1 MEYLLMIYHLN
12 IFKMIFVYNNVLV
25 IMHNQKVKIT
35 KHVTNLVNIIQIN
48 KVTNIVIQFV
58 MILIH
63 INILH
68 QETENNVYKIV
79 LQQY

>member
-1 MEYLLMIYHLN
+1 ME
-12 IFKMIFVYNNVLV
+12 NVLINV
-25 IMHNQKVKIT
+25 KDNMLIQKVLVKNVMI
-35 KHVTNLVNIIQIN
+35 NVNIIQIN
-48 KVTNIVIQFV
+48 KVTNIVIQSV

-68 QETENNVYKIV
+68 QEIENNVYKIV

>member
-1 MEYLLMIYHLN
+1 
-12 IFKMIFVYNNVLV
+12 
-25 IMHNQKVKIT
+25 MHNQKVKIT
-35 KHVTNLVNIIQIN
+35 KHVINFVNIIQIN
-48 KVTNIVIQFV
+48 KVINIVIQFV

>member
-1 MEYLLMIYHLN
+1 
-12 IFKMIFVYNNVLV
+12 
-25 IMHNQKVKIT
+25 MHNQKVKIT

-48 KVTNIVIQFV
+48 KVINIVIQFV

-79 LQQY
+79 L

>member
-1 MEYLLMIYHLN
+1 ME
-12 IFKMIFVYNNVLV
+12 NVLIDV
-25 IMHNQKVKIT
+25 KDNMLTQKVLIKNVMI
-35 KHVTNLVNIIQIN
+35 NVNIIQIN

>member
-1 MEYLLMIYHLN
+1 ME
-12 IFKMIFVYNNVLV
+12 NVLINV
-25 IMHNQKVKIT
+25 KDNMLTQKVLIKNVMI
-35 KHVTNLVNIIQIN
+35 NVNIIQIN
-48 KVTNIVIQFV
+48 KVTNIVIQSV

-79 LQQY
+79 L

>member
-1 MEYLLMIYHLN
+1 MIYHLN

-35 KHVTNLVNIIQIN
+35 KHVTNFVNIIQIN

-58 MILIH
+58 MIPIH

-79 LQQY
+79 L

>member
-1 MEYLLMIYHLN
+1 ME
-12 IFKMIFVYNNVLV
+12 NVLIDV
-25 IMHNQKVKIT
+25 KNNMLTQKVLIKNVMI
-35 KHVTNLVNIIQIN
+35 NVNIIQIN
-48 KVTNIVIQFV
+48 KVINIVIQFV

>member
-1 MEYLLMIYHLN
+1 ME
-12 IFKMIFVYNNVLV
+12 NVLIDV
-25 IMHNQKVKIT
+25 KDNMLTQKVLIKNVMI
-35 KHVTNLVNIIQIN
+35 NVNIIQIN

-58 MILIH
+58 MIPIH

-79 LQQY
+79 L

>member
-1 MEYLLMIYHLN
+1 
-12 IFKMIFVYNNVLV
+12 
-25 IMHNQKVKIT
+25 MHNQKVKIT

-48 KVTNIVIQFV
+48 KVINIVIQFV

>member
-1 MEYLLMIYHLN
+1 
-12 IFKMIFVYNNVLV
+12 
-25 IMHNQKVKIT
+25 MHNQKVKIT

-48 KVTNIVIQFV
+48 KVTNIVIQSV

-79 LQQY
+79 L

>member
-1 MEYLLMIYHLN
+1 MLI
-12 IFKMIFVYNNVLV
+12 NVKDNMLT
-25 IMHNQKVKIT
+25 QKVLIKNVMI
-35 KHVTNLVNIIQIN
+35 NVNIIQIN
-48 KVTNIVIQFV
+48 KVTNIVIQSV

-79 LQQY
+79 L

>member
-1 MEYLLMIYHLN
+1 
-12 IFKMIFVYNNVLV
+12 
-25 IMHNQKVKIT
+25 MHNQKVKIT

-68 QETENNVYKIV
+68 QEIENNVYKIV